1 MIIFL
6 YGEDTYRSKEKLQE
20 IIGRYKEVHKSG
32 LNLRF
37 FDPSTRLGAGS
48 QNLNYNDFE
57 GEFRQMPM
65 FQEKRLIIL
74 SNIFQNQE
82 FIKSFL
88 ENGEKL
94 AGSKDIVVIREEED
108 IPPKDALFKFLLKN
122 AKTQEFQMLDNAR
135 LKNWAKKEFEK
146 HQAVIQP
153 EALGQLAG
161 YVGNDLWNFSQEI
174 QKLSAFKKNAT
185 ILLADVNL
193 LVKPQV
199 GTDIFKTIEALAL
212 KDKKKALW
220 LIHEHLEKG
229 DSPLYLLSMINF
241 QFRNLLIAKKTG
253 KINGHPYFARKTLW
267 LAENFGLDKLKQI
280 YCGILEADL
289 KIKTGRIDPQTAL
302 DLLIAEI

>member
-20 IIGRYKEVHKSG
+20 IIGHYKEVHKSG

-37 FDPSTRLGAGS
+37 FDA
-48 QNLNYNDFE
+48 NDITYQDFRD
-57 GEFRQMPM
+57 EFRQMPM
-65 FQEKRLIIL
+65 FQEKKLVIL

-94 AGSKDIVVIREEED
+94 AGSKDIIVIREEGD
-108 IPPKDALFKFLLKN
+108 IPPKDTLFKFLLKN
-122 AKTQEFQMLDNAR
+122 AKAQEFQMLDDAR

-146 HQAVIQP
+146 YQAVIQP
-153 EALGQLAG
+153 EALSQLAC
-161 YVGNDLWNFSQEI
+161 YIGNDLWHFSQEI
-174 QKLSAFKKNAT
+174 QKLSAFKKNSA
-185 ILLADVNL
+185 IVLADVNL
-193 LVKPQV
+193 LVKPEV
-199 GTDIFKTIEALAL
+199 ETDIFKTIEALAL

-220 LIHEHLEKG
+220 LIHEHLENG

-253 KINGHPYFARKTLW
+253 RISGHPYFARKTLW
-267 LAENFGLDKLKQI
+267 LAENFGLDKLQQI
-280 YCGILEADL
+280 
-289 KIKTGRIDPQTAL
+289 
-302 DLLIAEI
+302 